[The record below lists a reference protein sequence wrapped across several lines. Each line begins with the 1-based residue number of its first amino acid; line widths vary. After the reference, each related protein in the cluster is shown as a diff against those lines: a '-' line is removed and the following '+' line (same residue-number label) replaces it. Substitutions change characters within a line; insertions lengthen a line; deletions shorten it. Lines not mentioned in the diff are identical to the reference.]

1 MFHCCL
7 NNQVQVKQTGTEGT
21 FEEPSSQ
28 TQRNKC
34 SLDLIGWLQVQNE
47 TKTRRIRP
55 SYVNKPPKSFT
66 LVAHTSRKSESMLS
80 RLD

>member
-21 FEEPSSQ
+21 FEELSSQ

-34 SLDLIGWLQVQNE
+34 SLDLIGWLQDQNE
-47 TKTRRIRP
+47 TKTRRTRP
-55 SYVNKPPKSFT
+55 SYVNKPPKSFISS
-66 LVAHTSRKSESMLS
+66 HTQAGSES
-80 RLD
+80 